1 MLILLDS
8 DTLVFQYLDDLK
20 CPVDLSQ
27 KVSVVDWLLAHAVR
41 VEYAENGLLF
51 SFSPVKILLH
61 FLISPY
67 FYSSSLF
74 ASLTKGL
81 EWLVA
86 VSSAGALDA

>member
-67 FYSSSLF
+67 FLF
-74 ASLTKGL
+74 FLFVCIPYKGIGMIGGRFL
-81 EWLVA
+81 SRRA
-86 VSSAGALDA
+86 